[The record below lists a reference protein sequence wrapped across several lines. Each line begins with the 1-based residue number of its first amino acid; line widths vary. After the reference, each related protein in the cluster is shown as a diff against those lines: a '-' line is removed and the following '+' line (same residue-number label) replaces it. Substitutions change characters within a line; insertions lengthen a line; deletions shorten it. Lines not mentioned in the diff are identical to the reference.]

1 MIKKKKKKKKNLG
14 GPLVVGARFI
24 NTALVAQAVWG
35 PRLPLG
41 TALDTAECYGQTH
54 TFVPSDVCV
63 DISVS
68 FDATGEW
75 FSAFC
80 SQDS

>member
-1 MIKKKKKKKKNLG
+1 M
-14 GPLVVGARFI
+14 VGARFI

-35 PRLPLG
+35 PSLSVG
-41 TALDTAECYGQTH
+41 TALDTAVCYGQTH
-54 TFVPSDVCV
+54 AFVPSDVCV
-63 DISVS
+63 DINVS

-75 FSAFC
+75 FSPFC

>member
-1 MIKKKKKKKKNLG
+1 M
-14 GPLVVGARFI
+14 VGARFI

-35 PRLPLG
+35 PSLPVS
-41 TALDTAECYGQTH
+41 TALDTAVWHCYRQTH
-54 TFVPSDVCV
+54 AFVPSDVCV
-63 DISVS
+63 DNSVS

-75 FSAFC
+75 FSPFC